1 MKLLKSAVFS
11 MMLATIFTLGIS
23 AVKAETVVWPTSVVP
38 YVFPGQSDTDWK
50 ITFNIYPNYSP
61 DPQYFRIYGKHFL
74 GYWKEITDNGQ
85 WCRADFVSIT
95 PKNGGY
101 EIVYMMGSGRAAWVT
116 CLNQVTLDV
125 DEVYMTY
132 P

>member
-1 MKLLKSAVFS
+1 MFVFS
-11 MMLATIFTLGIS
+11 GNAQ
-23 AVKAETVVWPTSVVP
+23 ADNVVWPSSVVP
-38 YVFPGQSDTDWK
+38 YVFPGQTDTDWK

-85 WCRADFVSIT
+85 WCRADLVSVT
-95 PKNGGY
+95 PNGGGY
-101 EIVYMMGSGRAAWVT
+101 EVVYMMGAGRAAWVT
-116 CLNQVTLDV
+116 CLNQIVLDAS
-125 DEVYMTY
+125 EVYMTY